1 MTEEPPLLDV
11 TDLRRAFASGEETTP
26 VLDGLNL
33 TVRAGAF
40 VSVVGKSGSGKSTL
54 LNLIAGIDLP
64 DGGTVRVGGDAMSEC
79 TETERTRIR
88 RRRIGMIFQFF
99 NLVPTLTA
107 RENIG
112 FPLELLG
119 RPENGRVEKLLERL
133 GIDHRADRYPDTL
146 SGGER
151 QRVAIARALVHEPDL
166 VLADEPTGNLDYEN
180 ADRVM
185 EAFRELCASED
196 VAVVMATHSR
206 ECASVSDRMLA
217 LRSGRLEP
225 S

>member
-1 MTEEPPLLDV
+1 MSGPLLKLKNV
-11 TDLRRAFASGEETTP
+11 HRAFTSGDETIS
-26 VLDGLNL
+26 VLNGLDL
-33 TVRAGAF
+33 SVDEGEF

-64 DGGTVRVGGDAMSEC
+64 DNGTIRLGDRKINDCA
-79 TETERTRIR
+79 ETERTRIR

-107 RENIG
+107 RENIA

-119 RPENGRVEKLLERL
+119 RSGGERVETLLERL
-133 GIDHRADRYPDTL
+133 GLQPRADRYPATL

-151 QRVAIARALVHEPDL
+151 QRVAIGRALVHQPDL

-180 ADRVM
+180 AERVLQ
-185 EAFRELCASED
+185 AFRERCLTEE

-206 ECASVSDRMLA
+206 ECAAVSDRMYS
-217 LRSGRLEP
+217 LRTGRLEP